1 MREVVR
7 FFESEIGDILK
18 DCDRVE
24 KEKQFAALFDTES
37 LVSLAGDS
45 MVVNGIIDLLIFK
58 GDEIIIVDYKSDR
71 VYGDAKDA
79 ALKHI
84 DQINIYSEAAEK
96 MYGKKVAARYIY
108 LFSIGKAIKL

>member
-1 MREVVR
+1 M
-7 FFESEIGDILK
+7 
-18 DCDRVE
+18 
-24 KEKQFAALFDTES
+24 
-37 LVSLAGDS
+37 
-45 MVVNGIIDLLIFK
+45 
-58 GDEIIIVDYKSDR
+58 
-71 VYGDAKDA
+71 YGGAKDA